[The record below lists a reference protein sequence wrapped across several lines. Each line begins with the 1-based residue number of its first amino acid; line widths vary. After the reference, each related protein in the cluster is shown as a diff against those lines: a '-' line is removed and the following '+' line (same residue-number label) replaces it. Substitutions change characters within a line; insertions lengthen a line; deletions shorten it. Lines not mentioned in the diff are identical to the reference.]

1 MMMVVSSKELVFMR
15 EVNKFK
21 TYLEGKSNMI

>member
-1 MMMVVSSKELVFMR
+1 MMMVVSSKESVFVK
-15 EVNKFK
+15 EVNEFK